1 MLPLLKLLEVWFL
14 EKLPV
19 MKRDITPLRS
29 GLKRIKESL
38 RVSLHTDGMFLDHP
52 KSPCHG

>member
-1 MLPLLKLLEVWFL
+1 MLKLLEVWFL